1 MIRVASIITIFIAM
15 IVVASFLSSRSS
27 QVDSSTPHLE
37 KSSAARQEIRGFV
50 KPGETMFDIFKR
62 YGLSIR
68 ELFSIREVSAGI
80 HRLKKISAGQP
91 YRIRLDS
98 DNNVMSLTYQI
109 DDEALL
115 RITRGDPDFR
125 AEKIEI
131 PFDRKVGNVAG
142 VIENSLYDS
151 LGSGGESGLLAYAV
165 ADIFSWDIDFTAD
178 LRAGDSYRVIVEEFW
193 LGGRFRRYGKV
204 LAVEFI
210 NDGTTFRAYRY
221 EANGYAG
228 YFDDDGNSL
237 RKSFLKAPLDFRRI
251 SSGFSRNRL
260 HPILKIRCPHL
271 GVDYVAPSGTPVS
284 ALGDGTVRF
293 AGWKGANGRLVVL
306 SHPMGY
312 KTYYGHLSRIARGIR
327 PGSQVRQ
334 GDVIGNVGA
343 TGRATG
349 PHLHFQITQS
359 GRVLNPLSMKLPR
372 NIGIPK
378 GELADFR
385 RLRAGMAES
394 LASIVP
400 SPGNPV
406 PGDTEQAV
414 ASSR

>member
-1 MIRVASIITIFIAM
+1 MKRVVSIVTLGIAM
-15 IVVASFLSSRSS
+15 LVVAGYLSSRSS
-27 QVDSSTPHLE
+27 RVDSSAPRVE
-37 KSSAARQEIRGFV
+37 KSSAARHEIQGVV

-62 YGLSIR
+62 YGLSIQ
-68 ELFSIREVSAGI
+68 ELFSIREASASI

-91 YRIRLDS
+91 YKIRLDG
-98 DNNVMSLTYQI
+98 DKNVMSFTYQI
-109 DDEALL
+109 DEEAWL
-115 RITRGDPDFR
+115 RITRGDPDFQ

-131 PFDRKVGNVAG
+131 PFDRRVGSVAG

-151 LGSGGESGLLAYAV
+151 LGNGGESALLAFAI

-178 LRAGDSYRVIVEEFW
+178 LRAGDSYRVVVEELW
-193 LGGRFRRYGKV
+193 LDGRFRRYGKV
-204 LAVEFI
+204 LAAEFV
-210 NDGTTFRAYRY
+210 NDGTAFRAYRY
-221 EANGYAG
+221 EANGNAG

-237 RKSFLKAPLDFRRI
+237 RKAFLKAPLNFRRI
-251 SSGFSRNRL
+251 SSGFNRNRL

-271 GVDYVAPSGTPVS
+271 GVDYVAPAGTPVS

-327 PGSQVRQ
+327 PGSHVRQ
-334 GDVIGNVGA
+334 GDVIGAVGA

-349 PHLHFQITQS
+349 PHLHFQIAQN

-372 NIGIPK
+372 GYGVPK
-378 GELADFR
+378 AQMADFR
-385 RLRAGMAES
+385 KIRAGMAET

-400 SPGNPV
+400 SPGKPV
-406 PGDTEQAV
+406 PGDTERAV
-414 ASSR
+414 ASIR